1 LGVVTGDDGRRRRGD
16 VRRALLLDAGVRVVA
31 GAGAGNLTHRAT
43 AAEAGVSL
51 ASVTY
56 HFPSIEGLRRAT
68 FDHAGSLVGLAF
80 RDRVLAEDAHAED
93 VGTILADYATALVA
107 DRREATVAV
116 FEMITAATHDPELR
130 PVVEILNAR
139 LAALLAP
146 YVGSHPR
153 ALTAAAALQGLIL
166 TALATGIESPDALHA
181 AVLDL
186 ITRFRARPP
195 RGDASDDA
203 TTRSH

>member
-1 LGVVTGDDGRRRRGD
+1 MTRDDGRLRRGGA
-16 VRRALLLDAGVRVVA
+16 RRALLLDAGVRVVA
-31 GAGAGNLTHRAT
+31 GNGAGNLTHRAA

-56 HFPSIEGLRRAT
+56 HFPSIDELRRAT

-80 RDRVLAEDAHAED
+80 RDRVLTADAHAED
-93 VGTILADYATALVA
+93 VGEMLADYATALVV

-116 FEMITAATHDPELR
+116 FEMITAATHDHGLR

-146 YVGSHPR
+146 YVGSHSQ
-153 ALTAAAALQGLIL
+153 ALTAAAAVQGLIL
-166 TALATGIESPDALHA
+166 TALATDLGSPDDLRA

-186 ITRFRARPP
+186 ITRFRVQPP
-195 RGDASDDA
+195 RGAVSGVA